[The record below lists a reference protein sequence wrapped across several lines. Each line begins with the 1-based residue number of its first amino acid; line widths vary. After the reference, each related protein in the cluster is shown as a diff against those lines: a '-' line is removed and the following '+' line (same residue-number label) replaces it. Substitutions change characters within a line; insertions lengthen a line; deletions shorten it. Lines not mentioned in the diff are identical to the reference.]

1 MNCVLFAKMDEVF
14 SQKNKTLK
22 TYWKKW
28 KIILGKS
35 GNFVSLEKWEPR
47 YSNVI
52 VVFLQ
57 VIQDLKLLPFTA
69 QDVDQKVNAFR
80 NYTDEVG
87 FPTSYL
93 HIDAFTVSRKIRK
106 KRVWSRT
113 SIHIYT
119 YSEYFNS

>member
-1 MNCVLFAKMDEVF
+1 MDEVF

-87 FPTSYL
+87 FTTSYL
-93 HIDAFTVSRKIRK
+93 YRDPFTASRKIRK
-106 KRVWSRT
+106 NAYGLERVFTCTKIQPVIEIRT
-113 SIHIYT
+113 DINLY
-119 YSEYFNS
+119 